1 MNHTGKN
8 AVRMTNITKTFGTST
23 ADHKVDLELRRGEIL
38 ALLGENGSGKTRK
51 SETQRYYKAISST
64 FLTAEPLKSMAK
76 KCRYAHPGMRFSW
89 ESA

>member
-38 ALLGENGSGKTRK
+38 ALLGENGSGKTTLMNILAGIDRK
-51 SETQRYYKAISST
+51 SVV
-64 FLTAEPLKSMAK
+64 
-76 KCRYAHPGMRFSW
+76 
-89 ESA
+89 